1 MSRCDPLIVK
11 INEKLTAPINHST
24 CSIFKVPSRLRH
36 VNEKAFEPEILSIGP
51 YHRGKDSL
59 KMMEEHKERY
69 LEKLL
74 KRRGESSVER
84 YVEAMIVLV
93 IVISGTT
100 PPPNKVATTTKQVT
114 ASLVPLMVACFKGV
128 LSPTLHHRSPDSAQ
142 QIGVEEEARKFYDQ
156 SEVSLGQDE
165 FVEML
170 LLDGCFIVELIRKCN
185 NTRGV
190 SGEADPVFEVPWI
203 LPCIE
208 TDTML
213 LENQLPFFVLLKLF
227 TMTSGQSE
235 KDFFGMALNFC
246 QQIFRGLG
254 NHIIHENECK
264 HLLVM
269 LYHAGYQPPD
279 STESPN
285 GNDWNFIRNAK
296 ELQEAGIKLKKREGS
311 WRLFDVVFSENG
323 TIEIPCLKVD
333 DRTESLFRNL
343 VAYEQCSQ
351 RQHPYVTDYITLMD
365 CLINTQEDV
374 QILRHSG
381 IIENGLGDDETV
393 CSLFNKLGIN
403 VTFSHRRL
411 FYFCYNKVFDG
422 VKEHCNRK
430 RNVWMAKLKR
440 DYFNS
445 PWALL
450 SFLAAVALL
459 LFTLVQTVLTVMSY
473 FQKD

>member
-74 KRRGESSVER
+74 KRRGESS
-84 YVEAMIVLV
+84 
-93 IVISGTT
+93 
-100 PPPNKVATTTKQVT
+100 
-114 ASLVPLMVACFKGV
+114 
-128 LSPTLHHRSPDSAQ
+128 
-142 QIGVEEEARKFYDQ
+142 IGVEEEARKFYDQ

-323 TIEIPCLKVD
+323 TIEIPYNLQLKKVSVFEGSMVYLPFSD
-333 DRTESLFRNL
+333 SESM
-343 VAYEQCSQ
+343 
-351 RQHPYVTDYITLMD
+351 LMY
-365 CLINTQEDV
+365 
-374 QILRHSG
+374 S
-381 IIENGLGDDETV
+381 
-393 CSLFNKLGIN
+393 
-403 VTFSHRRL
+403 
-411 FYFCYNKVFDG
+411 
-422 VKEHCNRK
+422 
-430 RNVWMAKLKR
+430 
-440 DYFNS
+440 
-445 PWALL
+445 
-450 SFLAAVALL
+450 
-459 LFTLVQTVLTVMSY
+459 
-473 FQKD
+473 